1 MLRTVLDTQPKVG
14 RTRERVRTWWLTGPK
29 VAGIKL
35 MEPPVS
41 TTKIRRIR
49 TQTHLPT

>member
-14 RTRERVRTWWLTGPK
+14 RTRERVWLTGPK